1 MPPAQQGSLKLN
13 DLEVR
18 LLKVRDTIDHLKAE
32 RRNESKQVREKI
44 DELEKEERE
53 LERMHLAEKGLVED
67 SVQSPA
73 ELGTALRAAVSADN
87 LDTVKQLCGGRTV
100 KRFIDLGNFE
110 GTTALIKAAMFDQL
124 AILEV
129 LVGAGA
135 TLSKADNLG
144 RTPLMLAAANGS
156 DAVVRRLL
164 ELRAPC
170 EPTDASKGWNAFF
183 FAAQGGHVATC
194 RLLLEACGAALC
206 LDTRAKDGKS
216 AADLTHL
223 CADRSRGAAVHAY
236 IVQAAQARGEDT
248 SFVSKWSR
256 VRRLS
261 MATSVIGAF
270 DRVTR
275 SESRRD
281 RGYGQPDD
289 ARSDAKDDGG
299 FSFAK
304 LLLRASGSLAPTGWL
319 RSLARPWAWGP
330 PPPVEARL

>member
-1 MPPAQQGSLKLN
+1 
-13 DLEVR
+13 
-18 LLKVRDTIDHLKAE
+18 
-32 RRNESKQVREKI
+32 
-44 DELEKEERE
+44 
-53 LERMHLAEKGLVED
+53 
-67 SVQSPA
+67 
-73 ELGTALRAAVSADN
+73 
-87 LDTVKQLCGGRTV
+87 
-100 KRFIDLGNFE
+100 
-110 GTTALIKAAMFDQL
+110 
-124 AILEV
+124 
-129 LVGAGA
+129 
-135 TLSKADNLG
+135 
-144 RTPLMLAAANGS
+144 
-156 DAVVRRLL
+156 
-164 ELRAPC
+164 
-170 EPTDASKGWNAFF
+170 
-183 FAAQGGHVATC
+183 
-194 RLLLEACGAALC
+194 
-206 LDTRAKDGKS
+206 
-216 AADLTHL
+216 L

-299 FSFAK
+299 FSFAN